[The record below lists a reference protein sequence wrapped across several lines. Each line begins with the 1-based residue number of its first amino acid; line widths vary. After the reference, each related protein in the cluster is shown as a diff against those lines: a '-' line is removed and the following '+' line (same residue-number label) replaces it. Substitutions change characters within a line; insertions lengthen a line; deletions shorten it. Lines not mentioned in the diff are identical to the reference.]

1 MSKLLI
7 ATDFDGTFIRGG
19 KIDPADLEAI
29 AAWRRAGRL
38 FGFVTGRG
46 TVFFDTAREY
56 GVAADYFL
64 LYNGAMLALP
74 DRTVCKEYMIPRGV
88 FAQLE
93 AHFRALPDV
102 CWFNEAGD
110 APFYHQYYATME
122 TPERALQAAERVNRL
137 FGEYVTAYVNGPH
150 VNIGKKGS
158 GKAQGVFDALA
169 YFHLPRDAAA
179 VFGDDF
185 NDMEMLRVH
194 GGWAVATARPE
205 VLAMAPHVCESVG
218 KAAKEL
224 MINDTFD

>member
-7 ATDFDGTFIRGG
+7 ATDFDGTFIRNG

-29 AAWRRAGRL
+29 ADWRHKGRL

-46 TVFFDTAREY
+46 SDFFNTAREY
-56 GVAADYFL
+56 GVEADFFL
-64 LYNGAMLALP
+64 LYTGALLALP
-74 DRTVCKEYMIPRGV
+74 DGTVCKEYLIPRSV
-88 FAQLE
+88 FARLE
-93 AHFRALPDV
+93 AHFRAIPDV
-102 CWFNEAGD
+102 CWFNEADD

-122 TPERALQAAERVNRL
+122 TPERALQVAEGVNRL
-137 FGEYVTAYVNGPH
+137 FGDEVTAYVNGPH

-158 GKAQGVFDALA
+158 GKAQGVFDALD
-169 YFHLPRDAAA
+169 YFRLPRDAAA

-185 NDMEMLRVH
+185 NDMDMLRVH
-194 GGWAVATARPE
+194 NGWAVATARPE